1 MSKVNTKSNQ
11 EIISIIANAKGYPYN
26 GENINTFQD
35 WKDKGFSVIRG
46 ERAWCQT
53 RLWSKGIN
61 RRFIVYS
68 LFTMDQVVK
77 VVVKELLV
85 V

>member
-1 MSKVNTKSNQ
+1 MSKVNTKTNH
-11 EIISIIANAKGYPYN
+11 EIISIIANAKGINYN

-35 WKDKGFSVIRG
+35 WREKGFSVIRG
-46 ERAWCQT
+46 EKAWCQT

-68 LFTMDQVVK
+68 LFTSKQVVLMPVK
-77 VVVKELLV
+77 SLVVV
-85 V
+85 